1 MRKRMHSRIEMRA
14 LPMQT
19 GGDGRSKMDKI
30 GTVDRMETVDGMETV
45 DMMDTVGKRRRFAE
59 RGTVNFLGSTVA
71 AISSVS
77 NPE

>member
-1 MRKRMHSRIEMRA
+1 
-14 LPMQT
+14 
-19 GGDGRSKMDKI
+19 MDKI
-30 GTVDRMETVDGMETV
+30 GTVDRMETVDGRETV